1 MHDAA
6 SLYEFV
12 RISEVTA
19 TTKQLL
25 ALNLQQRTRL
35 GARRNAAE
43 PRTEDPVEHYVLQ
56 QARDFVG
63 QVREGFILST
73 RRSRVPS
80 AAEMHFLLDRVLV
93 DWDSLSE
100 ELGLDAPSSDDI
112 PTFEREALQQ
122 VRHQLLAYGM
132 AVAALGYLPR
142 TPCEEV
148 TFPYSYGKPPSYGDI
163 PAPTTAAEL
172 LHRIEEIEAMIW
184 RLMSTEWQVLVNHHY
199 GPLRRTYGFFEANT
213 LLSSQEAT
221 RFGVKKSG
229 SGLAE
234 FS

>member
-25 ALNLQQRTRL
+25 ALNLQRRTRL
-35 GARRNAAE
+35 GALRQPSATRS
-43 PRTEDPVEHYVLQ
+43 EDPVEHYVLQ

-63 QVREGFILST
+63 QVREGFVLST
-73 RRSRVPS
+73 RQSSVPS
-80 AAEMHFLLDRVLV
+80 TAEMRFLLERVLV
-93 DWDSLSE
+93 DWSSLSE
-100 ELGLDAPSSDDI
+100 ELGLDAELTGDI
-112 PTFEREALQQ
+112 PAHEREALQR

-142 TPCEEV
+142 TPCAEV
-148 TFPYSYGKPPSYGDI
+148 TFPYSFGKPPSYGDI

-184 RLMSTEWQVLVNHHY
+184 RLMSTEWQELVNHHY

-213 LLSSQEAT
+213 LLASQEAR
-221 RFGVKKSG
+221 RFGVTKPG
-229 SGLAE
+229 SDLAA

>member
-25 ALNLQQRTRL
+25 ALNLQQQTRL
-35 GARRNAAE
+35 GAGQKPSGARSVDAVA
-43 PRTEDPVEHYVLQ
+43 HYVLQ
-56 QARDFVG
+56 QARDFIG
-63 QVREGFILST
+63 QVREGFILSA
-73 RRSRVPS
+73 RQESVPS
-80 AAEMHFLLDRVLV
+80 AAEMRFLLERVLV

-100 ELGLDAPSSDDI
+100 ELGLDAQPSTDL
-112 PTFEREALQQ
+112 PAQERDPLQK

-148 TFPYSYGKPPSYGDI
+148 TFPYSFGKPPSYGDI
-163 PAPTTAAEL
+163 PAPATAAEL
-172 LHRIEEIEAMIW
+172 LHRIEEIEATVW
-184 RLMSTEWQVLVNHHY
+184 RLMSTEWQELVNHHY

-213 LLSSQEAT
+213 LLASREAG
-221 RFGVKKSG
+221 RFGVKKPG
-229 SGLAE
+229 SGLAA